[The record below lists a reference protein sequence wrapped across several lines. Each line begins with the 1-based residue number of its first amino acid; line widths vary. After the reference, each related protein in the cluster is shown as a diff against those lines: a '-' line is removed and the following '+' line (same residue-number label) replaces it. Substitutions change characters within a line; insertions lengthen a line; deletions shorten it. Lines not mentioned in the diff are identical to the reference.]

1 MQRTY
6 TMSIYPNQAQ
16 KFVLNRWL
24 WLSRRVFN
32 KALAKRNRYYA
43 KTGKGLTFYDQCE
56 WLTKLRKR
64 CPALAEMPLRLQR
77 DPLRR
82 LDKAM
87 TSFFARLKKGQ
98 KGGFPRFKGQD
109 RWKSAEYLS
118 PGRCIYD
125 SKVRIPVLG
134 LVQARNI
141 REMPGVTRCLRV
153 LKRASGWQVQLVI
166 ADGLSPPT
174 PRKSKSAVGVDVGLT
189 SFATLST
196 GQKISNPRF
205 GKKLASKLQRA
216 QRSLARK
223 KKGSKRRR
231 RAKLRVARVHE
242 QIVDARRNFAHQVS
256 RWLVNNYDLIA
267 LEKLQIRNMVR
278 SRLAKSI
285 TDASWGLLGTLIA
298 YKAESAGKQ
307 CVQVNP
313 AGTSRDCSSCG
324 QSVPKTLAVR
334 RHKCACGADLGRDY
348 NAALNVLARAYKQL
362 GQVVPKVTRRKRPLP
377 SFGFC

>member
-6 TMSIYPNQAQ
+6 TIPAYPNRAQ
-16 KFVLNRWL
+16 TFVLNRWL
-24 WLSRRVFN
+24 WLSRRLYN
-32 KALAKRNRYYA
+32 KALAKRQRHYA
-43 KTGKGLTFYDQCE
+43 RTGEGLTYYGQQA
-56 WLTKLRKR
+56 WLSRLRRR
-64 CPALAEMPLRLQR
+64 CPALAEMPIELQR

-82 LDKAM
+82 LDRAM
-87 TSFFARLKKGQ
+87 RHFFARLKKGQ
-98 KGGFPRFKGQD
+98 KGGFPRFKGRD
-109 RWKSAEYLS
+109 RWHSMECLRVASYSIDNK
-118 PGRCIYD
+118 I
-125 SKVRIPVLG
+125 RIPKLG
-134 LVQARNI
+134 LVRVRNI
-141 REMPGVTRCLRV
+141 YERPGITRCLRV
-153 LKRASGWQVQLVI
+153 IRRARGWRVQLVVD
-166 ADGLSPPT
+166 DGSAVPSPCKPKT
-174 PRKSKSAVGVDVGLT
+174 TVGVDVGLI

-196 GQKISNPRF
+196 GQKIPNPRF
-205 GKKLASKLQRA
+205 GEKLAPKLRRA
-216 QRSLARK
+216 QRSLSRK
-223 KKGSKRRR
+223 KRGSKRRYK
-231 RAKLRVARVHE
+231 AKLRVARVHE

-267 LEKLQIRNMVR
+267 LEKLQIRNMAR

-324 QSVPKTLAVR
+324 QPVPKTLAVR
-334 RHKCACGADLGRDY
+334 RHKCACGADLDRDH
-348 NAALNVLARAYKQL
+348 NAALNILARAHKQL